1 MKRDKNIKITT
12 KPILHLKIL
21 WRKWVKDVFICWKL
35 INDKCLP
42 KKYMM
47 KTNYDL
53 KKKVL
58 KTTLLSLDILLPEKY
73 IIGVKNN
80 PPNIVNPINLLHVE

>member
-42 KKYMM
+42 KKVYMM

-53 KKKVL
+53 K
-58 KTTLLSLDILLPEKY
+58 I
-73 IIGVKNN
+73 
-80 PPNIVNPINLLHVE
+80 